1 MNKRV
6 LYGIAAVVLL
16 LAGAAALTRAQAQ
29 SGQAQPPERW
39 LHVRVEEFGN
49 GGELVRVNLPLSVA
63 EKVLPAVKVK
73 KLQNGKIKLNHIRIE
88 DVDLRAVLE
97 AVRDGADGEYV
108 TVESKRKNGTVRVA
122 KKAGYLVVEVR
133 EQKEGVESERVDV
146 TMPMVLVDALLSGA
160 NDEIDLLAAIRVLRT
175 LGDTELVKVKD
186 KRNTVRVWV
195 DSKNTAE

>member
-6 LYGIAAVVLL
+6 LFGFAAVILL
-16 LAGAAALTRAQAQ
+16 LAGAAALTRAQ

-73 KLQNGKIKLNHIRIE
+73 KPQNGKIKLNHIRIE

-108 TVESKRKNGTVRVA
+108 TVESKRKNETVRVA

-175 LGDTELVKVKD
+175 LGDTELVRVKD